1 MMLQE
6 KHSYPTKA
14 ITMTQCNQL
23 SFSFG
28 TLGRREVLGRFDGGQ
43 ISSFGGAGLLMMVE
57 QITGIGRQ
65 LAGCFVDHRDP
76 DRIEHTVEQLT
87 LQRLLAMVLG
97 YEDLNDHDRLRF
109 DPLLAAAVG
118 CEDVLGQSRHRQA
131 DRGAALAGKST
142 LNRMELTPIG
152 ARRSARYKKIV
163 ADRKAIE
170 RLLVELFL
178 QAHDAPLDQ
187 IILDLDAT
195 DVTLHGDQPGKHFHG
210 YYDDYC
216 YLPLYIHCGEH
227 VLCAKLRPSNIDA
240 SRGALEE
247 VKRIV
252 EQIREHW
259 PRTHILLRAD
269 SGFCRDELMDW
280 CENQDRVDYL
290 FGLARNKRLIRM
302 IGRPMHEVYQ
312 QCLTSGQS
320 ARQFVELD
328 YRTHKSWS
336 RSRRVVAKAEHLP
349 GVARDKANPRFVVS
363 SLSAETCDAR
373 SLYEDHYCQRGEA
386 ENRIKECQLDLFGHR
401 LSTTAFRANQLR
413 LWLAA
418 FAYTFSRALIR
429 LALTGTA
436 WARIQTAT
444 LREKLLKI
452 GARIRVTA
460 RKVWVHLSSSF
471 PDQLIF
477 AQMYDRLQ
485 RWLT

>member
-1 MMLQE
+1 
-6 KHSYPTKA
+6 
-14 ITMTQCNQL
+14 MTQCNQL

-28 TLGRREVLGRFDGGQ
+28 TVGRREVVGRFDGGH
-43 ISSFGGAGLLMMVE
+43 ISSFGGAGLLMMAE
-57 QITGIGRQ
+57 RATGICRQ
-65 LAGCFVDHRDP
+65 LAACFTDHRDP
-76 DRIEHTVEQLT
+76 DRIEHTVEQLVS
-87 LQRLLAMVLG
+87 QRLFAAVLG
-97 YEDLNDHDRLRF
+97 HEDLNDHDRLRF

-152 ARRSARYKKIV
+152 ARKSARYKKIV
-163 ADRKAIE
+163 ADRKALE
-170 RLLVELFL
+170 RLLVDLFL
-178 QAHDAPLDQ
+178 QAHATSGAPDQ

-195 DVTLHGDQPGKHFHG
+195 DVTLHGDQPGRHFHG

-240 SRGALEE
+240 SRGALDE

-252 EQIREHW
+252 GHIREHW
-259 PRTHILLRAD
+259 PRTQIILRAD

-280 CENQDRVDYL
+280 CESQENVDYL
-290 FGLARNKRLIRM
+290 LGLARNKRLVKM
-302 IGRPMHEVYQ
+302 IGKPMHEVYQ
-312 QCLTSGQS
+312 QCMETNKP
-320 ARQFVELD
+320 ARRFVELD
-328 YRTHKSWS
+328 YRTRKSWS

-349 GVARDKANPRFVVS
+349 GVERDKANPRFVVT
-363 SLSAETCDAR
+363 SLPADRIDAR
-373 SLYEDHYCQRGEA
+373 TLYEDQYCPRGEA

-418 FAYTFSRALIR
+418 FAYALSRAMIR
-429 LALTGTA
+429 LALGGTK
-436 WARIQTAT
+436 WATMQTRT

-452 GARIRVTA
+452 GARVVITA
-460 RKVWVHLSSSF
+460 RKLWVHLSSSF
-471 PDQLIF
+471 PDQQMF

-485 RWLT
+485 RWVT

>member
-1 MMLQE
+1 
-6 KHSYPTKA
+6 
-14 ITMTQCNQL
+14 MTECNQL
-23 SFSFG
+23 SFCFG
-28 TLGRREVLGRFDGGQ
+28 AAGRREVVGRFDGGH

-57 QITGIGRQ
+57 RITGIGRQ

-118 CEDVLGQSRHRQA
+118 CDDVLGERRHRPT
-131 DRGAALAGKST
+131 DRGAPLAGKST

-163 ADRKAIE
+163 ADRPAIE
-170 RLLVELFL
+170 RLLVDLFL
-178 QAHDAPLDQ
+178 QAHATAPKQ

-195 DVTLHGDQPGKHFHG
+195 DVTLHGDQPGRHFHG

-240 SRGALEE
+240 SRGALGE
-247 VKRIV
+247 VKRIIGH
-252 EQIREHW
+252 IREHW
-259 PRTHILLRAD
+259 PHTHIILRAD
-269 SGFCRDELMDW
+269 SGFCRDDLMDW
-280 CENQDRVDYL
+280 CEQQENVDYL
-290 FGLARNKRLIRM
+290 LGLARNQRLVKM
-302 IGRPMHEVYQ
+302 IGKQLHEVYQ
-312 QCLTSGQS
+312 QCLSTDQP
-320 ARQFVELD
+320 ARQFVELE
-328 YRTHKSWS
+328 YRTRNSWS
-336 RSRRVVAKAEHLP
+336 RTRRVVAKAEHLP
-349 GVARDKANPRFVVS
+349 GTERDKANPRFVVT
-363 SLSAETCDAR
+363 SLPSESTDAQA
-373 SLYEDHYCQRGEA
+373 LYEDQYCPRGEA

-418 FAYTFSRALIR
+418 VAYAFSRAMIR
-429 LALTGTA
+429 LALGGTR
-436 WARIQTAT
+436 WATMQTRT
-444 LREKLLKI
+444 LRERLLKI
-452 GARIRVTA
+452 GARIVVTA

-471 PDQLIF
+471 PDQAMF

-485 RWLT
+485 RWVT

>member
-1 MMLQE
+1 
-6 KHSYPTKA
+6 
-14 ITMTQCNQL
+14 MTQCTQL

-28 TLGRREVLGRFDGGQ
+28 TVGRREVVGRFDGGH
-43 ISSFGGAGLLMMVE
+43 ISSFGGAGLMMMTE
-57 QITGIGRQ
+57 QATGICRQ
-65 LAGCFVDHRDP
+65 LAACFTDHRDP
-76 DRIEHTVEQLT
+76 DRIEHSVEQLVA
-87 LQRLLAMVLG
+87 QRLMAMVLG

-118 CEDVLGQSRHRQA
+118 CQDVLGQKRHDPA

-163 ADRKAIE
+163 ADRKSIE
-170 RLLVELFL
+170 HLLVDLFL
-178 QAHDAPLDQ
+178 QAHATIPEQ

-195 DVTLHGDQPGKHFHG
+195 DVTLHGDQPGRHFHG

-240 SRGALEE
+240 SRGALAE

-252 EQIREHW
+252 RRIRQHW
-259 PRTHILLRAD
+259 PGTQIILRGD

-280 CENQDRVDYL
+280 CEQQKKVDYL
-290 FGLARNKRLIRM
+290 FGLARNKRLVKM
-302 IGRPMHEVYQ
+302 IGKQMHEVYE
-312 QCLTSGQS
+312 QCIETHEP
-320 ARQFVELD
+320 ARQFVELE
-328 YRTHKSWS
+328 YCTRKSWS

-349 GVARDKANPRFVVS
+349 GIERDKANPRFVVT
-363 SLSAETCDAR
+363 SLSADRTDA
-373 SLYEDHYCQRGEA
+373 STLYEDRYCARGEA

-418 FAYTFSRALIR
+418 IAYAFSRAMIR
-429 LALTGTA
+429 LTLGGTK
-436 WARIQTAT
+436 WATIQTHT

-452 GARIRVTA
+452 GARVVVTA
-460 RKVWVHLSSSF
+460 RKIWVHLSSSF
-471 PDQLIF
+471 PDQQMF
-477 AQMYDRLQ
+477 AHMYDRLQ
-485 RWLT
+485 RWVT

>member
-1 MMLQE
+1 
-6 KHSYPTKA
+6 
-14 ITMTQCNQL
+14 MTQCNQL
-23 SFSFG
+23 SFAFG
-28 TLGRREVLGRFDGGQ
+28 AVARREVVGRFDGGH

-57 QITGIGRQ
+57 QITGICRQ
-65 LAGCFVDHRDP
+65 LASCFTDHRDP
-76 DRIEHTVEQLT
+76 ERIEHGVEQLVT
-87 LQRLLAMVLG
+87 QRLLAMVLG

-109 DPLLAAAVG
+109 DPLLAAACG
-118 CEDVLGQSRHRQA
+118 CVDVLGETRHRPE

-152 ARRSARYKKIV
+152 ARSSSRYKKIV
-163 ADRKAIE
+163 ANRARIE

-178 QAHDAPLDQ
+178 QAHDTCGGNSGGPDQ

-195 DVTLHGDQPGKHFHG
+195 DVTLHGNQPGKHFHG

-216 YLPLYIHCGEH
+216 YLPLYVHCGEH

-240 SRGALEE
+240 SRGALGE

-252 EQIREHW
+252 GHIREHW
-259 PRTHILLRAD
+259 PKTQIILRAD

-280 CENQDRVDYL
+280 CEQQNNVDYL
-290 FGLARNKRLIRM
+290 LGIARNQRLVKM
-302 IGRPMHEVYQ
+302 IGKQLHEVYE
-312 QCLTSGQS
+312 QCIATNKA

-328 YRTHKSWS
+328 YRTRKSWS

-349 GVARDKANPRFVVS
+349 GVERDKANPRFVVT
-363 SLSAETCDAR
+363 SLSAEMFDAR
-373 SLYEDHYCQRGEA
+373 TLYEDEYCPRGEA

-413 LWLAA
+413 LWLSAV
-418 FAYTFSRALIR
+418 AYAFSRALVRI
-429 LALTGTA
+429 ALGGTR
-436 WARIQTAT
+436 WATIQTHT
-444 LREKLLKI
+444 LRERMLKI
-452 GARIRVTA
+452 GARVVVTA

-471 PDQLIF
+471 PDQQMF

-485 RWLT
+485 RWVT